1 SCRLTAMLTHSE
13 DEPLDEAPVEYGL
26 PSHRTHFNH
35 PKEKLPDLSDD
46 VPHKQ
51 PRLLDDTSVAFCP

>member
-1 SCRLTAMLTHSE
+1 MRGTTEPDSESSCKLTAMLAHSE

-51 PRLLDDTSVAFCP
+51 